1 MLPPPYNN
9 MQVALQWDT
18 AHTEGS
24 HVTPHCSHCVAM
36 SGMLIN
42 AVWQLLRFEGY
53 GLDATCGL

>member
-9 MQVALQWDT
+9 MQIALQWDT

-42 AVWQLLRFEGY
+42 AKWQLLRFEGY
-53 GLDATCGL
+53 GPL